1 VLTKLTLSCVMI
13 AFAVGCGSPESS
25 NVASEASQ
33 EQIDQYNRLI
43 QEEAERAAKQVDK
56 DDI

>member
-1 VLTKLTLSCVMI
+1 MI